1 MPRLKYPLHGNLTK
15 VGHYQVT
22 GLSLLETDMYIVRMI
37 EDTFF
42 LIFVLLLVLVL
53 QEVGFICG

>member
-1 MPRLKYPLHGNLTK
+1 
-15 VGHYQVT
+15 
-22 GLSLLETDMYIVRMI
+22 MYIVRMI